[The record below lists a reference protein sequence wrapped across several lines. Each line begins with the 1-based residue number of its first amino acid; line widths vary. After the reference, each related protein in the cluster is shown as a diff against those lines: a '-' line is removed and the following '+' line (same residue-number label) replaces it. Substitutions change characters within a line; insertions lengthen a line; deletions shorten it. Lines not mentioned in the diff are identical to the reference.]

1 VVNLPTILALAAA
14 AGERGSIRFLEF
26 FAANRNPQKSWP
38 YDSDHQRGHQT
49 EGIPVSVE
57 KAETEAIS
65 SAEPEVR
72 IHLPPA
78 KSLTRT

>member
-1 VVNLPTILALAAA
+1 VIISA
-14 AGERGSIRFLEF
+14 
-26 FAANRNPQKSWP
+26 
-38 YDSDHQRGHQT
+38 GHQT

-78 KSLTRT
+78 ETLLRT